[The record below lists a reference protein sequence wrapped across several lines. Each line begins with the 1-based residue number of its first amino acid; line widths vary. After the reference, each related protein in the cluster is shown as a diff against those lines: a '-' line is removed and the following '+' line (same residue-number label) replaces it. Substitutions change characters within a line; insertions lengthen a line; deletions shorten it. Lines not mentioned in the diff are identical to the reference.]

1 MKRILSALAGLLFAT
16 SALAQTP
23 AVPLGPVGSSGG
35 GGGSSLTVGTT
46 PTSGGAAGQVMYD
59 TGSALQESANLT
71 YSAGILSIGASG
83 TLGGVKLGNATSGTL
98 TLEPTTGAL
107 GTVTATFPANSGMVA
122 ELNLNQTWTQS
133 ATFSNGNVTVT
144 AGYVSSLQYIVN
156 ELGTKPTLTT
166 GSCSGSSAAGGNE
179 AGSFTA
185 ALCSAGTY
193 TLSGL
198 YAAPTGYTCD
208 AQDETTPADT
218 LKQTANTAT
227 SVTFLSTTAAN
238 DVIVFKCMAW

>member
-1 MKRILSALAGLLFAT
+1 
-16 SALAQTP
+16 
-23 AVPLGPVGSSGG
+23 
-35 GGGSSLTVGTT
+35 
-46 PTSGGAAGQVMYD
+46 MYD
-59 TGSALQESANLT
+59 SGSVLEESPNLT

-122 ELNLNQTWTQS
+122 ELNLNQTWT
-133 ATFSNGNVTVT
+133 ATQNISGGNLTVT
-144 AGYVSSLQYIVN
+144 GGLVYSYSFAINGSA
-156 ELGTKPTLTT
+156 KPTLTG

-185 ALCSAGTY
+185 ALCSGGTY
-193 TLSGL
+193 ILSAL
-198 YAAPTGYTCD
+198 IAAPTGYTCD

-218 LKQTANTAT
+218 LKQTANTTT
-227 SVTFLSTTAAN
+227 SVTFLATTAAS
-238 DVIVFKCMAW
+238 DTIVYKCLAW